1 MLNIVTDPP
10 KGSENIG
17 TKDPAVASEI
27 RIEQNVI
34 LLSLNFMSPT
44 SFLIKKAKAIK
55 NLTTFARNQKQKT
68 FPALALPK
76 SGPFGRRFK
85 IPSSQPEITSSRHFK
100 Y

>member
-10 KGSENIG
+10 KGSENRG

-44 SFLIKKAKAIK
+44 SFLIKKAS
-55 NLTTFARNQKQKT
+55 L
-68 FPALALPK
+68 
-76 SGPFGRRFK
+76 
-85 IPSSQPEITSSRHFK
+85 
-100 Y
+100 